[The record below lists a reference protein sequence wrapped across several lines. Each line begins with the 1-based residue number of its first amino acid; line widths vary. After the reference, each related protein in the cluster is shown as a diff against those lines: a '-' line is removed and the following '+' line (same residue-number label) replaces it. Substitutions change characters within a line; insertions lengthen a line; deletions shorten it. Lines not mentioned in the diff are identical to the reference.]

1 MLANSTGIEDFKLNL
16 MEGDGLKLPMGLTM
30 QQEIILNSAK
40 QTLAKL
46 DFFGLT
52 EYQRSTQYLFE
63 KTFNVNFL
71 TDFGTF
77 QDTYSSSARKGISDE
92 MLNNIENINNLD
104 SILYQFGKS
113 LFHKRL
119 SDCVKEDL
127 SDGRTLPDGLKKELV
142 KLDISISNP

>member
-1 MLANSTGIEDFKLNL
+1 MLANPTGIEDFKLNL
-16 MEGDGLKLPMGLTM
+16 KEGDGFKLPVGLTV
-30 QQEIILNSAK
+30 QQEVILNSAK

-52 EYQRSTQYLFE
+52 EFQRSTQYLFE
-63 KTFNVNFL
+63 KTFNANFL
-71 TDFGTF
+71 IDFDTF
-77 QDTYSSSARKGISDE
+77 EDTYSSTARKDISDE

-104 SILYQFGKS
+104 SILYQFGKRI
-113 LFHKRL
+113 FHKRL

-127 SDGRTLPDGLKKELV
+127 SYGRTLPDGLKKELV